1 MTEKNEN
8 NGNRIF
14 LISFIVTLLVL
25 SAAAAVMIYLP
36 KLQTLQHIPSTYDVK
51 TPDWFKF
58 IPTGAEKITKMNFTK
73 ISQTTGNNSVFTSE
87 NILELLNFSNTIT
100 IQNSQFSVTV
110 FYPNSN
116 PNSDELALNILKP
129 NSQIYSDLHLELE
142 NKNSQ
147 KTIYQET
154 SIYQVTRRLNNT
166 AYLTGYVCQKN
177 GYLLYSDGV
186 KGLELIKKALENEK
200 AGTLLTSDPIIKAA
214 YYVLDPNDELAF
226 SYSVLPYTVNEVVA
240 VSTKISYESGK
251 LVTRNLFAFQTTTI
265 AEKNMNNIKQA
276 NLSATE
282 YQLIDNYILT
292 TARYDISNLLGELR
306 SL

>member
-25 SAAAAVMIYLP
+25 SAAAAIMIYFP
-36 KLQTLQHIPSTYDVK
+36 KIQNLQHIPSTYDVK

-129 NSQIYSDLHLELE
+129 NSQISSDLHLELE
-142 NKNSQ
+142 IKNSQ

-226 SYSVLPYTVNEVVA
+226 SYSVLPYIVNEVVA
-240 VSTKISYESGK
+240 VSTKISYESSK
-251 LVTRNLFAFQTTTI
+251 LVTRNLFAFNTTAI
-265 AEKNMNNIKQA
+265 AEKNMTNIKQA

>member
-36 KLQTLQHIPSTYDVK
+36 ILQTLQHIPSTYDVK

-129 NSQIYSDLHLELE
+129 NSQISSDLHLELE
-142 NKNSQ
+142 IKNSQ

-226 SYSVLPYTVNEVVA
+226 SYSVLPYIVNEVVA
-240 VSTKISYESGK
+240 VSTKISYESSK
-251 LVTRNLFAFQTTTI
+251 LVTRNLFAFNTTAI
-265 AEKNMNNIKQA
+265 AEKNMTNIKQA

-292 TARYDISNLLGELR
+292 TARYDKSNLLGELR

>member
-25 SAAAAVMIYLP
+25 SAAAAIMIYFP
-36 KLQTLQHIPSTYDVK
+36 KIQNLQHIPSTYDVK

-129 NSQIYSDLHLELE
+129 NSQISSDLHLELE
-142 NKNSQ
+142 IKNTQ

-226 SYSVLPYTVNEVVA
+226 SYSVLPYIVNEVVA
-240 VSTKISYESGK
+240 VSTKISYESSK
-251 LVTRNLFAFQTTTI
+251 LVTRNLFAFNTTAI
-265 AEKNMNNIKQA
+265 AEKNMTNIKQA

-282 YQLIDNYILT
+282 YQLIDNYILI
-292 TARYDISNLLGELR
+292 TARYDKSNLLGELR

>member
-87 NILELLNFSNTIT
+87 NLLELLNFSNTIT
-100 IQNSQFSVTV
+100 IQNSQISVTI

-154 SIYQVTRRLNNT
+154 AIYQVTRRLNNT
-166 AYLTGYVCQKN
+166 AYLTGYVCQQN
-177 GYLLYSDGV
+177 GYLLYSDGI
-186 KGLELIKKALENEK
+186 KGLELIKRALENEK

-214 YYVLDPNDELAF
+214 FYVLDPKDELAF

-240 VSTKISYESGK
+240 VSTKISYESSK
-251 LVTRNLFAFQTTTI
+251 LVTRNFFAFNTTAI

-292 TARYDISNLLGELR
+292 TARYDKSNLLGELR

>member
-36 KLQTLQHIPSTYDVK
+36 ILQTLQHIPSTYDVK

-129 NSQIYSDLHLELE
+129 NSQISSDLYLELE
-142 NKNSQ
+142 IKNSQ

-226 SYSVLPYTVNEVVA
+226 SYSVLPYIVNEVVA
-240 VSTKISYESGK
+240 VSTKISYESSK
-251 LVTRNLFAFQTTTI
+251 LVTRNLFAFNTTAI
-265 AEKNMNNIKQA
+265 AEKNMTNIKQA

>member
-36 KLQTLQHIPSTYDVK
+36 ILQTLQHIPSTYDVK

-129 NSQIYSDLHLELE
+129 NSQISSDLYLELE
-142 NKNSQ
+142 IKNSQ

-226 SYSVLPYTVNEVVA
+226 SYSVLPYIVNEVVA
-240 VSTKISYESGK
+240 VSTKISYESSK
-251 LVTRNLFAFQTTTI
+251 LVTRNLFAFNTTAI
-265 AEKNMNNIKQA
+265 AEKNMTNIKQA

-292 TARYDISNLLGELR
+292 TARYDKSNLLGELR